1 MRNKKN
7 IELRHSRM
15 MLAGNYPSDARKKHS
30 GVMIPLVLFLCLF
43 VSIAFSQT
51 KELTSVF
58 DEANKQ
64 YLAQKYE
71 AAINLYESII
81 KNGYTSGELYFNLGN
96 AYYKMG
102 KLQNA
107 ILNYERAKKI
117 IPNDEDV
124 QFNLQ
129 LANLRLVDKV
139 EPVPVLFI
147 YEWAES
153 LLTIFSLKTILTLCY
168 ILFLLTLTLF
178 SLFLFAS
185 TYQQKRYTLLGG
197 ILCAVLLVI
206 GIANF
211 AIQSYKES
219 NTEYAIIMA
228 DVANIKS
235 APDRTGNDL
244 FVIHRGLKVQ
254 VLDNVNNWRKIKL
267 ADGKIGWIPEQEV
280 EII

>member
-1 MRNKKN
+1 MKSLQSLCSILHRTRWTK
-7 IELRHSRM
+7 ITLSLCF
-15 MLAGNYPSDARKKHS
+15 LAVN
-30 GVMIPLVLFLCLF
+30 
-43 VSIAFSQT
+43 AFSQA

-58 DEANKQ
+58 DDANKL
-64 YLAQKYE
+64 YLAQKYDS
-71 AAINLYESII
+71 AIDHYESIL
-81 KNGYTSGELYFNLGN
+81 KNGYESGELYFNLGN
-96 AYYKMG
+96 AYYKTG

-117 IPNDEDV
+117 LSNDEDV

-147 YEWAES
+147 YQWADK
-153 LLTIFSLKTILTLCY
+153 LLTVIPLKTILIICY

-178 SLFLFAS
+178 SLFLFAA
-185 TYQQKRYTLLGG
+185 TYEQKRYTLLGG
-197 ILCAVLLVI
+197 MICAVLLI
-206 GIANF
+206 FGIANF
-211 AIQSYKES
+211 TVQSYRES
-219 NTEYAIIMA
+219 NAEYAIIMT

-235 APDRTGNDL
+235 APDKTGGDL

-254 VLDNVNNWRKIKL
+254 VLDDVNSWRKIRL